1 MSVAVTTRE
10 TVGTSEPR
18 PPAARRSRMP
28 KPVAAVVTVSLLA
41 VFALGPVVWMIVTAF
56 TPDEDIFR
64 FPPTLDRGFTFD
76 HFAAVLTDATLMRF
90 MVNGLVVSTA
100 TALLSL
106 VIGFAAGYA
115 FSKFR
120 FIGRSPIMYLLLVA
134 QMVPEVL
141 LLLTLY
147 TSFDALGLLNT
158 YGALILSYT
167 TFTLPL
173 SVWMMKNTF
182 DSVPDE
188 LIEAARIDGAS
199 EWRIM
204 TSVIL
209 PVTRTPLIAVGLF
222 AFIRAWNDLAFALTL
237 VGTEYQ
243 TLPAGLSLTFL
254 GEFQSSYGEM
264 LAASLVTS
272 IPVVVIFLALQRHFV
287 SGALS
292 GSVK

>member
-1 MSVAVTTRE
+1 MTVTTTRAMA
-10 TVGTSEPR
+10 TITQSRVPEPKR
-18 PPAARRSRMP
+18 TGER
-28 KPVAAVVTVSLLA
+28 KPVAAAVTVIVLA
-41 VFALGPVVWMIVTAF
+41 IFALGPVAWMVFTAL
-56 TPDEDIFR
+56 TEDQDIFS
-64 FPPTLDRGFTFD
+64 FPPSLDRAYTLD
-76 HFAAVLTDATLMRF
+76 HFVNVLTDATLMRF
-90 MVNGLVVSTA
+90 MVNGLVVSA
-100 TALLSL
+100 VTALFSL
-106 VIGFAAGYA
+106 IIGFSAGYS

-120 FIGRSPIMYLLLVA
+120 FLGRSPIMYLLLVA

-158 YGALILSYT
+158 YAALILSYT

-173 SVWMMKNTF
+173 SVWMLKNTF
-182 DSVPDE
+182 DAVPDE

-204 TSVIL
+204 VTIIL

-237 VGTEYQ
+237 VDTEFQ

-254 GEFQSSYGEM
+254 GEFQSSYGDM
-264 LAASLVTS
+264 LAASAITS
-272 IPVVVIFLALQRHFV
+272 LPVVIIFLALQKHFV
-287 SGALS
+287 SGAMA

>member
-1 MSVAVTTRE
+1 MI
-10 TVGTSEPR
+10 G
-18 PPAARRSRMP
+18 
-28 KPVAAVVTVSLLA
+28 
-41 VFALGPVVWMIVTAF
+41 VFALGPVLWMIITAF
-56 TPDEDIFR
+56 TPDQDIFQ

-76 HFAAVLTDATLMRF
+76 HFVSVLTDATLMRF
-90 MVNGLVVSTA
+90 MVNGIVVSIA

-120 FIGRSPIMYLLLVA
+120 FLGRSPIMYLLLIA

-182 DSVPDE
+182 DAVPDE

-237 VGTEYQ
+237 VGTEHQ

-272 IPVVVIFLALQRHFV
+272 IPVVIIFLALQRHFV

>member
-1 MSVAVTTRE
+1 MTTTATRDIA
-10 TVGTSEPR
+10 TVPG
-18 PPAARRSRMP
+18 AAAPTVRRTGEGR
-28 KPVAAVVTVSLLA
+28 PVAAAITVIVLA
-41 VFALGPVVWMIVTAF
+41 LFALGPVVWMVLTAL
-56 TPDEDIFR
+56 TEDQDIFT
-64 FPPTLDRGFTFD
+64 FPPTLDRAYTFD
-76 HFAAVLTDATLMRF
+76 HFVNVITDQKLMQF
-90 MVNGLVVSTA
+90 MVNGLVVSSV
-100 TALLSL
+100 TALFSL
-106 VIGFAAGYA
+106 VIGFSAGYA

-120 FIGRSPIMYLLLVA
+120 FLGRSPVMYLLLVA

-158 YGALILSYT
+158 YAALVLSYT

-173 SVWMMKNTF
+173 SVWMLKNTF
-182 DSVPDE
+182 DAVPDE
-188 LIEAARIDGAS
+188 LIEAARLDGAS

-204 TSVIL
+204 TSIVL

-237 VGTEYQ
+237 VDTELQ

-254 GEFQSSYGEM
+254 GEFQSSYGDM
-264 LAASLVTS
+264 LAASAITS
-272 IPVVVIFLALQRHFV
+272 LPVVIIFLALQKHFV
-287 SGALS
+287 SGAMA